1 MVAYRPRRVK
11 FRIALLK
18 NTKVPVLGTRR
29 PCAPVYN
36 GVVPRLAFPA
46 VLVLAAAW
54 AAPAQSQF
62 LALKSIHA
70 GMRGTGRTVF
80 TGNRI
85 EEFQVEVLGVLE
97 NVGPKESLII
107 ARLSGGPLEHT
118 GVMQGMS
125 GSPVYIDGKLIG
137 AVAMAFPFSK
147 DPIAGIRPIEDMLR
161 VAPLLAESPG
171 QYPGQHPAPRPAIAL
186 ADRDVTRGLSK
197 PQLALAGESRLID
210 IATPISFG
218 GFTRGTLEA
227 FGPQLRAL
235 GLEPAQGLAAGGEI
249 PPAMGNPADLKPG
262 SMISVQLMSGDM
274 GVGAD
279 GTVTY
284 IDGSRIYAFG
294 HRFLDIGATALPFA
308 RAEVITLLPNV
319 NTSFKLSSAREWMG
333 TISQDRDTAVSGEL
347 GKRPNMVPMSFSVS
361 RATPGRTTAVES
373 YKMQMVDDPLLSP
386 LLLQMAVFS
395 VIDRTERTLGAAT
408 LRVTGQMEFQNAPA
422 VRLDNLYSAD
432 NGVATQVSLNA
443 AIPAAYIMQSGFNSL
458 KLKKVSIDIEAFDE
472 KKQLNIDGLTLSRRE
487 VRAGEKIRLNVLLIG
502 DDGAETTRSVDYQVP
517 IGAQPGPLYF
527 TVSDAMAANLT
538 DFHQILTSSP
548 RSPGQ
553 LIDIVNGL
561 HPNTKAYVRVWR
573 ADPAF
578 EVEGAD
584 LPAPPASVALIL
596 EGSPA
601 TRNSKVAAMEIDGGG
616 AVISGAKTVQVE
628 VKE

>member
-1 MVAYRPRRVK
+1 M
-11 FRIALLK
+11 
-18 NTKVPVLGTRR
+18 
-29 PCAPVYN
+29 
-36 GVVPRLAFPA
+36 VPRFVVPA
-46 VLVLAAAW
+46 VLALSAALS
-54 AAPAQSQF
+54 APAQTQF
-62 LALKSIHA
+62 LPLKSIHP
-70 GMRGTGRTVF
+70 GMHGTGRTVF

-85 EEFQVEVLGVLE
+85 DEFQVEVLGVLE
-97 NVGPKESLII
+97 NIGPKESLII

-161 VAPLLAESPG
+161 VSAALA
-171 QYPGQHPAPRPAIAL
+171 QIPAPRPLLAL
-186 ADRDVTRGLSK
+186 AERDVTRGLPKIQSA
-197 PQLALAGESRLID
+197 PAGESRLLD

-218 GFTRGTLEA
+218 GFTRATLDA
-227 FGPQLRAL
+227 FAPQLHAL
-235 GLEPAQGLAAGGEI
+235 GLEPSQGISAGGDI

-308 RAEVITLLPNV
+308 RAEVITLMPNV

-347 GKRPNMVPMSFSVS
+347 GKRPSMAPMSFSVS
-361 RATPGRTTAVES
+361 RGGKPIES
-373 YKMQMVDDPLLSP
+373 YRMQIVDDPLLSP

-408 LRVTGQMEFQNAPA
+408 LRVTGEMEFLNAPA
-422 VRLDNLYSAD
+422 PVRLDNLYSAD
-432 NGVATQVSLNA
+432 NGAATQVSLNA

-458 KLKKVSIDIEAFDE
+458 KLKKVSINIEAFDE
-472 KKQLNIDGLTLSRRE
+472 KKQLNIDGITLSRRE
-487 VRAGEKIRLNVLLIG
+487 VRPGEKLKLSVLLTG
-502 DDGAETTRSVDYQVP
+502 DDGAETTRTVDYQVP

-538 DFHQILTSSP
+538 DFHQILNSSP
-548 RSPGQ
+548 RSPRQ
-553 LIDIVNGL
+553 LIDTVNDL
-561 HPNTKAYVRVWR
+561 HQNTKAYVRVWR
-573 ADPAF
+573 TDPAYQ
-578 EVEGAD
+578 VEGAD
-584 LPAPPASVALIL
+584 MPAPPASVALIL
-596 EGSPA
+596 DGSPS
-601 TRNSKVAAMEIDGGG
+601 TRNSKVAEMEIDGGG
-616 AVISGAKTVQVE
+616 AVIAGIKTVQVE

>member
-1 MVAYRPRRVK
+1 
-11 FRIALLK
+11 
-18 NTKVPVLGTRR
+18 
-29 PCAPVYN
+29 
-36 GVVPRLAFPA
+36 
-46 VLVLAAAW
+46 
-54 AAPAQSQF
+54 
-62 LALKSIHA
+62 
-70 GMRGTGRTVF
+70 
-80 TGNRI
+80 
-85 EEFQVEVLGVLE
+85 
-97 NVGPKESLII
+97 
-107 ARLSGGPLEHT
+107 
-118 GVMQGMS
+118 
-125 GSPVYIDGKLIG
+125 
-137 AVAMAFPFSK
+137 
-147 DPIAGIRPIEDMLR
+147 
-161 VAPLLAESPG
+161 
-171 QYPGQHPAPRPAIAL
+171 
-186 ADRDVTRGLSK
+186 
-197 PQLALAGESRLID
+197 
-210 IATPISFG
+210 
-218 GFTRGTLEA
+218 
-227 FGPQLRAL
+227 
-235 GLEPAQGLAAGGEI
+235 
-249 PPAMGNPADLKPG
+249 MGNPADLKPG
-262 SMISVQLMSGDM
+262 AMISVQLMSGDM

-361 RATPGRTTAVES
+361 RGSKAVES
-373 YKMQMVDDPLLSP
+373 YRMQMVDDPLLSP

-458 KLKKVSIDIEAFDE
+458 KLKKVSIDIEAFDQ

-487 VRAGEKIRLNVLLIG
+487 VRAGEKIQLNVLLTG

-548 RSPGQ
+548 RSPAQ

-573 ADPAF
+573 TDPAF
-578 EVEGAD
+578 AVEGAD
-584 LPAPPASVALIL
+584 LPAPPASIALIL
-596 EGSPA
+596 DGTPS
-601 TRNSKVAAMEIDGGG
+601 TRNSKVAEMEIDGGG
-616 AVISGAKTVQVE
+616 AVISGVKTVQVE

>member
-1 MVAYRPRRVK
+1 MVSRSV
-11 FRIALLK
+11 
-18 NTKVPVLGTRR
+18 
-29 PCAPVYN
+29 
-36 GVVPRLAFPA
+36 FPA
-46 VLVLAAAW
+46 VLALAAAFS
-54 AAPAQSQF
+54 AQAQTQF
-62 LALKSIHA
+62 LPLKSIHP
-70 GMRGTGRTVF
+70 GMHGTGRTVF
-80 TGNRI
+80 AANRI
-85 EEFQVEVLGVLE
+85 DEFQVEILGVLE
-97 NVGPKESLII
+97 NIGPKESLII

-161 VAPLLAESPG
+161 VAPLLAQS
-171 QYPGQHPAPRPAIAL
+171 PAPHPMLAL
-186 ADRDVTRGLSK
+186 ADRDVTRGFPK
-197 PQLALAGESRLID
+197 PQAALAGDSRLID

-218 GFTRGTLEA
+218 GFTRGALDA
-227 FGPQLRAL
+227 FAPQLRAL
-235 GLEPAQGLAAGGEI
+235 GLEPRQGISGGSDI

-262 SMISVQLMSGDM
+262 AMISVQLMSGDM

-308 RAEVITLLPNV
+308 RAEVITLMPNV

-347 GKRPNMVPMSFSVS
+347 GKRPSMVPMSFSVS
-361 RATPGRTTAVES
+361 RASKAIES
-373 YKMQMVDDPLLSP
+373 YKMQMVDDPMLSP

-408 LRVTGQMEFQNAPA
+408 LRITGELEFQNAPA
-422 VRLDNLYSAD
+422 TVRLDNLYSAD
-432 NGVATQVSLNA
+432 NGAATQVSLNA
-443 AIPAAYIMQSGFNSL
+443 AISAAYIMQSGFNSL
-458 KLKKVSIDIEAFDE
+458 KLKKVSIDIEAFDQ
-472 KKQLNIDGLTLSRRE
+472 KKQLNIDGVTLSRRE
-487 VRAGEKIRLNVLLIG
+487 VRPGEKLKLSVLLTG
-502 DDGAETTRSVDYQVP
+502 DNGAETTRTVDYQVP
-517 IGAQPGPLYF
+517 MGAQPGPLYF
-527 TVSDAMAANLT
+527 TVSDAMAANLS
-538 DFHQILTSSP
+538 DFRQILTSSP
-548 RSPGQ
+548 RSPRQ
-553 LIDIVNGL
+553 LIDTVNDL

-578 EVEGAD
+578 QVEGAD

-596 EGSPA
+596 DGSPS
-601 TRNSKVAAMEIDGGG
+601 TRNSKIGEMEIDGAG
-616 AVISGAKTVQVE
+616 AVISGVKTVQVE